1 MDLRQLEMFH
11 AVAERSG
18 FTPASEHLHVAQSA
32 ISRKVKL
39 LEQELSEPLFRRA
52 NKRVY
57 LTPAGE
63 VMLSYTRRIFQ
74 ELRHASL
81 EVSNIARLK
90 RGTVRI
96 GTGMT
101 ACMYQLPPVLE
112 KFQSR
117 YPRVDIRV
125 VTGPTSEVLAQIENS
140 VLDVGVVTLPVLSRN
155 LEIVPFTAE
164 EMVVVT
170 SPRHVLSYKRRSLS
184 LADLA
189 DQPMIMF
196 AGDSS
201 TRKLI
206 DQHFQSAG
214 LLPKVAMEAETVAT
228 IKPLVRINLGIS
240 ILPLPAVKAEVQRGE
255 LRYLHLRGK
264 PIVREIGLVYLKSD
278 ELPKPLHD
286 LIRLFKHHR

>member
-18 FTPASEHLHVAQSA
+18 FTPAGAHLHVAQSA

-39 LEQELSEPLFRRA
+39 LEQELGEPLFQRA
-52 NKRVY
+52 HKRVY

-63 VMLSYTRRIFQ
+63 VMLRYTRRIFQ
-74 ELRHASL
+74 NLRHASL
-81 EVSNIARLK
+81 EVSRVARLK

-112 KFQSR
+112 SFQAR
-117 YPRVDIRV
+117 YPGVDIKV
-125 VTGPTSEVLAQIENS
+125 VTGSTREVLAHIENS
-140 VLDVGVVTLPVLSRN
+140 VLDVGVVTLPVVSRN
-155 LEIVPFTAE
+155 LEMVPFATE

-170 SPRHVLSYKRRSLS
+170 SPRHPLSHKRRSLS

-189 DQPMIMF
+189 DQPMILF
-196 AGDSS
+196 SEDSS
-201 TRKLI
+201 TRRLI
-206 DQHFQSAG
+206 DQHFQNAG
-214 LLPKVAMEAETVAT
+214 LLPKVAMEAQTVAT

-240 ILPLPAVKAEVQRGE
+240 ILPLPAVSAEAQRGE
-255 LRYLHLRGK
+255 LRYLRLQGK
-264 PIVREIGLVYLKSD
+264 PLVRQIGLVYLKSD
-278 ELPKPLHD
+278 EQPKPLSD